1 MNKSLIFTL
10 TVFFLIAGLTAP
22 GTLLAGELYDKV
34 VGNDIASVKKL
45 LSEGADINELTEVG
59 GAGTVTPLF
68 IACSYY
74 DDMAKLLIAKGA
86 DVNIKTS
93 KGGVTPLMAAC
104 SSGKEEIARLLISKG
119 ADVNAKSNDGTGV
132 FTYCV
137 SGILGGRVSTG
148 LAEFLLS
155 KGANVDETSDT
166 GPIAG
171 YTCLMM
177 AAGNKKPDLVKFLV
191 KHGANV
197 NARAKDGS
205 TPLSMAAKD
214 KDPEMVKLLKS
225 LGAK

>member
-1 MNKSLIFTL
+1 MKRNKFTL
-10 TVFFLIAGLTAP
+10 TILFFLIACFTAP
-22 GTLLAGELYDKV
+22 GTSLAGELYDKV
-34 VGNDIASVKKL
+34 IKNDIEAVKKL
-45 LSEGADINELTEVG
+45 LAEGADINELTEVG

-68 IACSYY
+68 MATGYN
-74 DDMAKLLIAKGA
+74 DDIAKLLIAKGA
-86 DVNIKTS
+86 DVNIKT
-93 KGGVTPLMAAC
+93 GRGVTPLMKAC
-104 SSGKEEIARLLISKG
+104 TWGKEEVARLLVSKG

-132 FTYCV
+132 FTY
-137 SGILGGRVSTG
+137 SIYSILSDRGSTG

-166 GPIAG
+166 GG

-177 AAGNKKPDLVKFLV
+177 AAGSKKPDLVKLLV

-214 KDPEMVKLLKS
+214 KAPEMVKLLKS
-225 LGAK
+225 LGGK

>member
-1 MNKSLIFTL
+1 MKRNKLNL
-10 TVFFLIAGLTAP
+10 TVLFFLIAYFTAP
-22 GTLLAGELYDKV
+22 GTLLAGELFDKV
-34 VGNDIASVKKL
+34 IGNDIASVKKL
-45 LSEGADINELTEVG
+45 LAEGADINELTEVG
-59 GAGTVTPLF
+59 GVGTATPLF

-86 DVNIKTS
+86 DVNIKTA
-93 KGGVTPLMAAC
+93 KGDTPLMAAC
-104 SSGKEEIARLLISKG
+104 GSGKEEVARLLVSKG
-119 ADVNAKSNDGTGV
+119 ADVNAKSNDGNGA
-132 FTYCV
+132 FTYSI
-137 SGILGGRVSTG
+137 SGILSDRASTG

-155 KGANVDETSDT
+155 KGANVDETPDT

-205 TPLSMAAKD
+205 TPLSLATKD